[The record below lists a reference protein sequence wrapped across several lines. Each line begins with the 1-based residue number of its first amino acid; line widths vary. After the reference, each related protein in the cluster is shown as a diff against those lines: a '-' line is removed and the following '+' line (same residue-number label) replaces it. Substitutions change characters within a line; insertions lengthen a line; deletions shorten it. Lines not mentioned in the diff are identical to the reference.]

1 MFYLFLYPLR
11 DYVSLFNVF
20 KYITFRAVSASVT
33 AFLIS
38 VLLGPIVIKW
48 LTQANITN
56 LIKREHAEKIHSFYA
71 GKVAVP
77 TMGGVL
83 IVGSVFISNLIWGN
97 LQNYFMLLALVVLVW
112 FGSIGFLDDWL
123 KLKMKNTRGLPSRIK
138 LLGQLTLGMVV
149 GLILY
154 WDTSFSQSLYVPFFK
169 NVMLPLGIFFI
180 PFIILVLVGTSNA
193 LNLTDGLDGLAVGCL
208 GFAAGAFSILT
219 YLAGRTD
226 FAQYLGIP
234 YVLGASELS
243 VFCASLVGASVGFL
257 WYNSYPATVM
267 MGDTGSLALGG
278 ALGIVA
284 ILIKSELVLL
294 LVGGIFVWEAL
305 SVIIQVFSFKVFK
318 RRVFLMSPFHHH
330 LQLLGW
336 PESKVTIRLWII
348 AFILALVGL
357 STLKLR

>member
-11 DYVSLFNVF
+11 DIFSVLNVF

-38 VLLGPIVIKW
+38 ILLGPLVIKW
-48 LTQANITN
+48 LSQANITN
-56 LIKREHAEKIHSFYA
+56 LVKREHAEKIHSLYA
-71 GKVAVP
+71 AKMAVP

-83 IVGSVFISNLIWGN
+83 IVGSILISNLLWGN
-97 LQNYFMLLALVVLVW
+97 LQNYFMVWALVVLVW
-112 FGSIGFLDDWL
+112 FGLIGFVDDWL
-123 KLKMKNTRGLPSRIK
+123 KLKMKNTRGLPSRVK
-138 LLGQLTLGMVV
+138 LLGQLTLGL
-149 GLILY
+149 LIGFVLY
-154 WDTSFSQSLYVPFFK
+154 HDAHFSKLLYVPFFK
-169 NVMLPLGIFFI
+169 TAVIPLGMAFI
-180 PFIILVLVGTSNA
+180 PFIVIVLIGTSNA

-208 GFAAGAFSILT
+208 AFAAGAFSILT
-219 YLAGRTD
+219 YLSGRID
-226 FAQYLGIP
+226 YAEYLGIP
-234 YVLGASELS
+234 FVMGASELA

-278 ALGIVA
+278 GLGIVA
-284 ILIKSELVLL
+284 IFIKSELVLL
-294 LVGGIFVWEAL
+294 LVGGVFVWEAL
-305 SVIIQVFSFKVFK
+305 SVMIQVSSFKLFK

-330 LQLLGW
+330 LQLMGW